1 MGMEITMPS
10 GTIPFQTSTSH
21 EFPTVANPS
30 LVDRSRDFHV
40 HAHWHTQGSFFL
52 LLNQSAMWKGEV
64 ILEEMGA
71 GEFSGGPFI
80 TKIPVVGT
88 LANQHFA
95 LLVNLPANSVPAGV
109 YRVILKMSLDTSA
122 FIPSGW
128 TPICG
133 FDDMGLVEFYN

>member
-1 MGMEITMPS
+1 MALELVIPG

-40 HAHWHTQGSFFL
+40 HAHWHTTGMIFNLFSPLFK
-52 LLNQSAMWKGEV
+52 WKGEV

-71 GEFSGGPFI
+71 GEFAGGPFA
-80 TKIPVVGT
+80 TSLPYVQTAV
-88 LANQHFA
+88 NQHYA
-95 LLVNLPANSVPAGV
+95 MLINLPAGSVAPGI
-109 YRVILKMSLDTSA
+109 YRVILKLSLDTG
-122 FIPSGW
+122 GW